1 MNVEAGVQPAVQSRA
16 PMAGVKVLDLATML
30 AGPFVA
36 TILGEFGADV
46 IKVELPGKPGS
57 SRSHGTMTVAGS
69 SMVWL
74 SEQRNKKA
82 ITLDLR
88 TPKGKELVKRL
99 IADMDIVV
107 ENFMPGTLERWGLG
121 YDVMKEINPD
131 IILVRVTAYGQT
143 GPYIDRPGFARIAHA
158 FAGLSYLAGESDGRP
173 VMPGSTSLGDYIT
186 GVYGALGALLAYTAR
201 NRYGI
206 GQFVDI
212 GLYEG
217 VFRMLDEM
225 ISAYAKSGFVRQR
238 LGADTTNHVPHSHY
252 QTKDD
257 QWIALA
263 CTDDKMW
270 GRMCK
275 AMKREDLLAPEKF
288 ATMRQRIAARAEVN
302 KIVADFCR
310 SMNRDDLLSYCLS
323 LEVPIGPIN
332 NVADIYVDPHFLAR
346 KNFVEVEAP
355 GGEKI
360 TIPNVIPR
368 LSETP
373 GQIKTLG
380 PKYGEH
386 NMEIFRDRL
395 GLSEAEIAELQKTGV
410 I

>member
-1 MNVEAGVQPAVQSRA
+1 MSVQANGQQEAQNRA

-57 SRSHGTMTVAGS
+57 SRHHGTMTGAGS

-74 SEQRNKKA
+74 SEQRNKKS

-88 TPKGKELVKRL
+88 TPKGREIAKRL
-99 IADMDIVV
+99 ISEMDIVV

-121 YDVMKEINPD
+121 YDVMKQIKPD

-158 FAGLSYLAGESDGRP
+158 FAGLSYLAGEPDGRP

-186 GVYGALGALLAYTAR
+186 GLYGALGALLAYTAR

-206 GQFVDI
+206 GQYIDI

-225 ISAYAKSGFVRQR
+225 ISAYAKTGFIRQR

-252 QTKDD
+252 ETKDG

-270 GRMCK
+270 QRMCK
-275 AMKREDLLAPEKF
+275 AMNREDLLAPDRY
-288 ATMRQRIAARAEVN
+288 ATMPQRIAGRAEVN

-310 SMNRDDLLSYCLS
+310 SMNRDELLAHCLK

-332 NVADIYVDPHFLAR
+332 NVADIYVDPHFRAR
-346 KNFVEVEAP
+346 QNFIEMEVP
-355 GGEKI
+355 GEGPI

-373 GQIKTLG
+373 GTIRSLG
-380 PKYGEH
+380 PKFGEH
-386 NMEIFRDRL
+386 NVEIYRDRL
-395 GLSEAEIAELQKTGV
+395 GMSEEEIAELRKAGV

>member
-1 MNVEAGVQPAVQSRA
+1 MTEQAKDRQAKQSLK
-16 PMAGVKVLDLATML
+16 PMAGVKILDLATML
-30 AGPFVA
+30 AGPFVS

-46 IKVELPGKPGS
+46 IKVELPGSASS
-57 SRSHGTMTVAGS
+57 SRQHGTMTGTGS

-74 SEQRNKKA
+74 SEQRNKKC

-88 TPKGKELVKRL
+88 TPKGKELAKRL
-99 IADMDIVV
+99 IKDMDIVV

-121 YDVMKEINPD
+121 YDVLKEINPD
-131 IILVRVTAYGQT
+131 LILVRVTAYGQT

-158 FAGLSYLAGESDGRP
+158 FAGLSYLAGEPDGRP

-201 NRYGI
+201 NRYGV
-206 GQFVDI
+206 GQYVDI

-225 ISAYAKSGFVRQR
+225 ISAYAKNGFIRER

-263 CTDDKMW
+263 CTDNKMW
-270 GRMCK
+270 QRMCK
-275 AMKREDLLAPEKF
+275 AMGREDLLAPDRYEKM
-288 ATMRQRIAARAEVN
+288 AQRIKGRDEVN
-302 KIVADFCR
+302 GIVSDFCR
-310 SMNRDDLLSYCLS
+310 SMTRDELLTHCLK

-332 NVADIYVDPHFLAR
+332 NVADIHADPHFRAR
-346 KNFVEVEAP
+346 QNFVEIVAP
-355 GGEKI
+355 GEGPV
-360 TIPNVIPR
+360 TVANVIPR

-373 GQIKTLG
+373 GEIKWLG
-380 PKYGEH
+380 AKFGEH
-386 NMEIFRDRL
+386 NMEIYRDQL
-395 GLSEAEIAELQKTGV
+395 GLSEAEIAELKQTGV

>member
-1 MNVEAGVQPAVQSRA
+1 MTEQAKDQQAKQSLK
-16 PMAGVKVLDLATML
+16 PMAGVKILDLATML
-30 AGPFVA
+30 AGPFVS

-46 IKVELPGKPGS
+46 IKVELPGSASS
-57 SRSHGTMTVAGS
+57 SRQHGTMTGTGS

-74 SEQRNKKA
+74 SEQRNKKC

-88 TPKGKELVKRL
+88 TPKGKELAKRL
-99 IADMDIVV
+99 IKDMDIVV

-121 YDVMKEINPD
+121 YDVLKEINPD
-131 IILVRVTAYGQT
+131 LILVRVTAYGQT

-158 FAGLSYLAGESDGRP
+158 FAGLSYLAGEPDGRP

-201 NRYGI
+201 NRYGV
-206 GQFVDI
+206 GQYVDI

-225 ISAYAKSGFVRQR
+225 ISAYAKDGFIRER

-263 CTDDKMW
+263 CTDNKMW
-270 GRMCK
+270 QRMCK
-275 AMKREDLLAPEKF
+275 AMGREDLLAPDRYEKM
-288 ATMRQRIAARAEVN
+288 AQRIKGRDEVN
-302 KIVADFCR
+302 GIVSDFCR
-310 SMNRDDLLSYCLS
+310 SMNRDELLAHCFK

-332 NVADIYVDPHFLAR
+332 NVADIHVDPHFLAR
-346 KNFVEVEAP
+346 KNFVEILAP
-355 GGEKI
+355 GEGPV
-360 TIPNVIPR
+360 TVANVIPR

-373 GQIKTLG
+373 GEIKWLG
-380 PKYGEH
+380 AKFGEH
-386 NMEIFRDRL
+386 NMEIYRDQL
-395 GLSEAEIAELQKTGV
+395 GLSEAEIAELKQTGV